1 MLLATCESGKGSAEM
16 TGYQI
21 FWPLLAH
28 VALVYGLYALLG
40 QRRAKM
46 VRAGNVAKSDYRE
59 NRGEPAESLVVK
71 NCLAN
76 QFELP
81 VLFYAC
87 CILLYVTESD
97 NVVAVGLAWLFVAL
111 RYAHAAVHVTS
122 NDLRYRSPLFAAGY
136 LALGAMWVWL
146 AAWIVMG

>member
-1 MLLATCESGKGSAEM
+1 M

-46 VRAGNVAKSDYRE
+46 VHAGRIAKSDYRE
-59 NRGEPAESLVVK
+59 NRDEPAESLAVK

-87 CILLYVTESD
+87 CILLYVTEAD
-97 NVVAVGLAWLFVAL
+97 NLVAVTLAWVFVAL
-111 RYAHAAVHVTS
+111 RYAHAVIHVTS
-122 NDLRYRSPLFAAGY
+122 NDLRYRSPIFAAGY
-136 LALGAMWVWL
+136 LVLAAMWVWL
-146 AAWIVMG
+146 AGWMAIG

>member
-1 MLLATCESGKGSAEM
+1 MTIM
-16 TGYQI
+16 TGYEI

-46 VRAGNVAKSDYRE
+46 VRAGKIAKSDYRE
-59 NRGEPAESLVVK
+59 NRNEPAESLAVK

-87 CILLYVTESD
+87 CILLYVTEAD
-97 NVVAVGLAWLFVAL
+97 NIVAVGLAWLFVAL
-111 RYAHAAVHVTS
+111 RYAHAAVHVSS

-136 LALGAMWVWL
+136 LTLAGMWLWL
-146 AAWIVMG
+146 AAWMVMG

>member
-1 MLLATCESGKGSAEM
+1 M

-40 QRRAKM
+40 FRRAKM
-46 VRAGNVAKSDYRE
+46 VRVGTIAKSDYRE
-59 NRGEPAESLVVK
+59 SRDEPAESLVVK

-87 CILLYVTESD
+87 CILLYVTEAD
-97 NVVAVGLAWLFVAL
+97 NLVALGLAWAFVAL
-111 RYAHAAVHVTS
+111 RYAHAAIHVTS
-122 NDLRYRSPLFAAGY
+122 NDLRYRSPIFAAGY
-136 LALGAMWVWL
+136 LALAAMWVWL
-146 AAWIVMG
+146 GAWMVMS

>member
-1 MLLATCESGKGSAEM
+1 M
-16 TGYQI
+16 TGYEI

-40 QRRAKM
+40 ARRAKM
-46 VRAGNVAKSDYRE
+46 VRAGKIAKSDYRE
-59 NRGEPAESLVVK
+59 NRDEPAESLAVK

-87 CILLYVTESD
+87 CILLYVTEAD
-97 NVVAVGLAWLFVAL
+97 NIVAVGLAWLFVAL
-111 RYAHAAVHVTS
+111 RYAHAAVHVSS

-136 LALGAMWVWL
+136 LTLAGMWLWL
-146 AAWIVMG
+146 AAWMVMG

>member
-1 MLLATCESGKGSAEM
+1 M

-28 VALVYGLYALLG
+28 VALVYGIYALLG
-40 QRRAKM
+40 TRRAKM
-46 VRAGNVAKSDYRE
+46 VRAGKIEQSEYRE
-59 NRGEPAESLVVK
+59 NRDEPAESLVVK

-87 CILLYVTESD
+87 CVLLYVTEAD
-97 NVVAVGLAWLFVAL
+97 NLVSVCLAWTFVIL
-111 RYAHAAVHVTS
+111 RYAHAAIHVTS
-122 NDLRYRSPLFAAGY
+122 NDLRYRSPIFAAGY
-136 LALGAMWVWL
+136 LVLAVMWGWL
-146 AAWIVMG
+146 AIWMAVG

>member
-1 MLLATCESGKGSAEM
+1 M
-16 TGYQI
+16 TGYEI

-40 QRRAKM
+40 ARRAKM
-46 VRAGNVAKSDYRE
+46 VRAGKIAKSDYRE
-59 NRGEPAESLVVK
+59 NRSEPAESLAVK

-87 CILLYVTESD
+87 CILLYVTEAD
-97 NVVAVGLAWLFVAL
+97 NIVAVGLAWLFVAL
-111 RYAHAAVHVTS
+111 RYAHAATHVTS
-122 NDLRYRSPLFAAGY
+122 NDLRYRSPIFAAGY
-136 LALGAMWVWL
+136 LTLAAMWIWI
-146 AAWIVMG
+146 AAWMVMG

>member
-1 MLLATCESGKGSAEM
+1 M
-16 TGYQI
+16 TGYEI

-40 QRRAKM
+40 ARRAEM
-46 VRAGNVAKSDYRE
+46 VRAGKIAKSDYRE
-59 NRGEPAESLVVK
+59 NRDEPAESLAVK

-87 CILLYVTESD
+87 CILLYVTEAD
-97 NVVAVGLAWLFVAL
+97 NIVAVGLAWLFVAL
-111 RYAHAAVHVTS
+111 RYAHAAVHVSS

-136 LALGAMWVWL
+136 LTLAGMWLWL
-146 AAWIVMG
+146 AAWMVMG

>member
-1 MLLATCESGKGSAEM
+1 MTIM
-16 TGYQI
+16 TGYEI

-40 QRRAKM
+40 ARRAKM
-46 VRAGNVAKSDYRE
+46 VRAGKIAKSDYRE
-59 NRGEPAESLVVK
+59 NRSEPAESLAVK

-87 CILLYVTESD
+87 CILLYVTEAD
-97 NVVAVGLAWLFVAL
+97 NIVAVGLAWLFVAL
-111 RYAHAAVHVTS
+111 RYAHAAIHVTS
-122 NDLRYRSPLFAAGY
+122 NDLRYRSPIFAAGY
-136 LALGAMWVWL
+136 LTLAAMWIWI
-146 AAWIVMG
+146 AAWMVIG

>member
-1 MLLATCESGKGSAEM
+1 M
-16 TGYQI
+16 TGYEI

-46 VRAGNVAKSDYRE
+46 VRAGKIAKSDYRE
-59 NRGEPAESLVVK
+59 NRDEPAESLAVK

-87 CILLYVTESD
+87 CILLYVTEAD
-97 NVVAVGLAWLFVAL
+97 NLAAVGLAWLFVAL
-111 RYAHAAVHVTS
+111 RYAHAAVHVSS
-122 NDLRYRSPLFAAGY
+122 NNLRYRSPLFAAGY
-136 LALGAMWVWL
+136 LTLAGMWLWL
-146 AAWIVMG
+146 AAWMVMG

>member
-1 MLLATCESGKGSAEM
+1 M

-40 QRRAKM
+40 LRRANM
-46 VRAGNVAKSDYRE
+46 VRAGTIAKSDYRE
-59 NRGEPAESLVVK
+59 NRDEPAESLVVK

-87 CILLYVTESD
+87 CILLYFTEAD
-97 NVVAVGLAWLFVAL
+97 NLVALGLAWAFVAL
-111 RYAHAAVHVTS
+111 RYAHAAIHVTS
-122 NDLRYRSPLFAAGY
+122 NDLRYRSPIFAAGY
-136 LALGAMWVWL
+136 LALAAMWVWL
-146 AAWIVMG
+146 GAWMVMS

>member
-1 MLLATCESGKGSAEM
+1 M

-21 FWPLLAH
+21 FWPVLAH

-40 QRRAKM
+40 MRRAKM
-46 VRAGNVAKSDYRE
+46 VRAGKIEQLDYRE
-59 NRGEPAESLVVK
+59 NRDEPAESLVVK

-87 CILLYVTESD
+87 CVLLYVTEAD
-97 NVVAVGLAWLFVAL
+97 NLVSVCLAWVFVAL

-122 NDLRYRSPLFAAGY
+122 NDLRYRSPIFAAGY
-136 LALGAMWVWL
+136 LVLAAMWGWL
-146 AAWIVMG
+146 AIWMAVG

>member
-1 MLLATCESGKGSAEM
+1 M

-28 VALVYGLYALLG
+28 VALVYGLYMLLG
-40 QRRAKM
+40 MRRGKM
-46 VRAGNVAKSDYRE
+46 VRAGKIGKSDYRE
-59 NRGEPAESLVVK
+59 NRDEPATSLVVK

-87 CILLYVTESD
+87 SILLYVAEAD
-97 NVVAVGLAWLFVAL
+97 NLPAVVLAWLFVAL

-136 LALGAMWVWL
+136 LTLAAMWIWL
-146 AAWIVMG
+146 AAWMAMS

>member
-1 MLLATCESGKGSAEM
+1 MTIM
-16 TGYQI
+16 TGYEI

-40 QRRAKM
+40 ARRAKM
-46 VRAGNVAKSDYRE
+46 VRAGKIAKSDYRE
-59 NRGEPAESLVVK
+59 NRSEPAESLAVK

-87 CILLYVTESD
+87 CILLYVTEAD
-97 NVVAVGLAWLFVAL
+97 NIVAVGLAWLFVAL
-111 RYAHAAVHVTS
+111 RYAHAAVHVSS
-122 NDLRYRSPLFAAGY
+122 NDLRYRSPLFAVGY
-136 LALGAMWVWL
+136 LTLAGMWLWL
-146 AAWIVMG
+146 AAWMVMG

>member
-1 MLLATCESGKGSAEM
+1 M

-46 VRAGNVAKSDYRE
+46 VRAGRIAKSDYRE
-59 NRGEPAESLVVK
+59 NRDEPAESLAVK

-87 CILLYVTESD
+87 CILLYVTEAD
-97 NVVAVGLAWLFVAL
+97 NLAAVGLAWLFVAL
-111 RYAHAAVHVTS
+111 RYAHAAVHVSS

-136 LALGAMWVWL
+136 LTLAAMWVWL
-146 AAWIVMG
+146 ATWMVMG

>member
-1 MLLATCESGKGSAEM
+1 M

-28 VALVYGLYALLG
+28 VALVYSLYALLG

-46 VRAGNVAKSDYRE
+46 VRAGRIAKSDYRE
-59 NRGEPAESLVVK
+59 NRDEPAESLAVK

-87 CILLYVTESD
+87 CILLYVTEAD
-97 NVVAVGLAWLFVAL
+97 NLVAVALAWVFVAL
-111 RYAHAAVHVTS
+111 RYAHAAIHVTS
-122 NDLRYRSPLFAAGY
+122 NDLRYRSPIFAAGY
-136 LALGAMWVWL
+136 LVLAAMWIWL
-146 AAWIVMG
+146 AGWMAIG

>member
-1 MLLATCESGKGSAEM
+1 M

-40 QRRAKM
+40 LRRAKM
-46 VRAGNVAKSDYRE
+46 IRAGSIAKSDYRE
-59 NRGEPAESLVVK
+59 NRDEPAESLVVK

-87 CILLYVTESD
+87 CILLYVTEAD
-97 NVVAVGLAWLFVAL
+97 NIVALGLAWAFVAL
-111 RYAHAAVHVTS
+111 RYAHAAIQVTS
-122 NDLRYRSPLFAAGY
+122 NDLRCRSPIFAAGY
-136 LALGAMWVWL
+136 LVLAAMWVWL
-146 AAWIVMG
+146 AAWMAMN

>member
-1 MLLATCESGKGSAEM
+1 MTIM
-16 TGYQI
+16 TGYEI

-46 VRAGNVAKSDYRE
+46 VRAGKIAKSDYRE
-59 NRGEPAESLVVK
+59 NRDEPAESLAVK

-87 CILLYVTESD
+87 CILLYVTEAD
-97 NVVAVGLAWLFVAL
+97 NLAAVGLAWLFVAL
-111 RYAHAAVHVTS
+111 RYAHAAVHVSS
-122 NDLRYRSPLFAAGY
+122 NNLRYRSPLFAAGY
-136 LALGAMWVWL
+136 LTLAGMWLWL
-146 AAWIVMG
+146 AAWMVMG

>member
-1 MLLATCESGKGSAEM
+1 M

-40 QRRAKM
+40 LRRAKM
-46 VRAGNVAKSDYRE
+46 VRAGSIAKSDYRE
-59 NRGEPAESLVVK
+59 NRDEPAESLVVK

-87 CILLYVTESD
+87 CILLYVTEAD
-97 NVVAVGLAWLFVAL
+97 NIVAVGLAWLFVAL
-111 RYAHAAVHVTS
+111 RYAHAAVHVSS
-122 NDLRYRSPLFAAGY
+122 NDLRYRSPLFAAGCLS
-136 LALGAMWVWL
+136 LAAMWVWL
-146 AAWIVMG
+146 AAWMAMG

>member
-1 MLLATCESGKGSAEM
+1 M

-28 VALVYGLYALLG
+28 VVLVYGLYALLG
-40 QRRAKM
+40 LRRAKM
-46 VRAGNVAKSDYRE
+46 VRAGSVAKSDYRE
-59 NRGEPAESLVVK
+59 NRNEPAESLVVK

-87 CILLYVTESD
+87 CILLYVTEAD
-97 NVVAVGLAWLFVAL
+97 NIVAVGLAWLFVAL

-122 NDLRYRSPLFAAGY
+122 NNLSYRSPLFAAGY
-136 LALGAMWVWL
+136 LTLGAMWVWL
-146 AAWIVMG
+146 AAWIAMG

>member
-1 MLLATCESGKGSAEM
+1 M

-21 FWPLLAH
+21 FWPVLAH

-40 QRRAKM
+40 MRRAKM
-46 VRAGNVAKSDYRE
+46 VRAGKIEQLDYRE
-59 NRGEPAESLVVK
+59 NRDEPAESLVVK

-87 CILLYVTESD
+87 CVLLYVTEAD
-97 NVVAVGLAWLFVAL
+97 NLVSVGLAWVFVAL

-122 NDLRYRSPLFAAGY
+122 NDLRYRSPIFAAGY
-136 LALGAMWVWL
+136 LVLAAMWGWL
-146 AAWIVMG
+146 AIWMAVG

>member
-1 MLLATCESGKGSAEM
+1 M

-21 FWPLLAH
+21 FWPLVAH

-40 QRRAKM
+40 MRRAKM
-46 VRAGNVAKSDYRE
+46 VRSGGIAKSDYRE
-59 NRGEPAESLVVK
+59 NRDEPAESLVVK

-87 CILLYVTESD
+87 CVLLYITEAD
-97 NVVAVGLAWLFVAL
+97 NLAAVGLAWVFVAL

-122 NDLRYRSPLFAAGY
+122 NDLRYRSPIFTAGY
-136 LALGAMWVWL
+136 VVLAAMWGWL
-146 AAWIVMG
+146 AAWMAMA